1 MSSRYRIFLD
11 VCESGS
17 FSRTAEKLGYSQS
30 AVSQAVHTLEEE
42 LGTVLLIRKREG
54 LSLTEDGKAYMPYI
68 RSIVSAEENLA
79 KKKAEMEGLVDAT
92 IRIGT
97 FTSVSRNFLPYLMSS
112 FRKMYPQ
119 THFELRQG
127 EYDNIHAW
135 IMNDDVDFG
144 FINPQGFEDLD
155 YRIIY
160 HDSMSAVLP
169 PDSPQAKKKTVS
181 LKDLAKQP
189 FILLDEGKNSVP
201 LEAFER
207 YGLKPQIAYK
217 VYDDYS
223 ILAMIRQ
230 GMGVSVLYSLVTA
243 GFEKDLVIRPVREK
257 IERPIA
263 LACRNR
269 QTMTY
274 GAEKFYEYVLK
285 ETPAVLRKIGMLV

>member
-1 MSSRYRIFLD
+1 MTSRYRIFAE
-11 VCESGS
+11 VCDNGS
-17 FSRTAEKLGYSQS
+17 FSKAAEKNGYSQS
-30 AVSQAVHTLEEE
+30 AVSQSVHALEEE
-42 LGTVLLIRKREG
+42 LGSVLLVRKREG
-54 LSLTEDGKAYMPYI
+54 LSLTEDGRAYMPYI
-68 RSIVSAEENLA
+68 RSIVSAEEQLE
-79 KKKAEMEGLVDAT
+79 KKKQEMNGLVDAT

-97 FTSVSRNFLPYLMSS
+97 FTSVSRNLLPVLMAS
-112 FRKMYPQ
+112 FRKLYPQ

-135 IMNDDVDFG
+135 IMNGEVDFG
-144 FINPQGFEDLD
+144 FINPEGFDDLD
-155 YRIIY
+155 AQVIY
-160 HDSMSAVLP
+160 HDSMTAVLP
-169 PDSPQAKKKTVS
+169 DDSPLAEKKVVS
-181 LKDLAKQP
+181 LKDLTEEP

-207 YGLKPQIAYK
+207 YGLKPEIAYK

-243 GFEKDLVIRPVREK
+243 GFEKDLVIRPVKET

-269 QTMTY
+269 KTMPV
-274 GAEKFYEYVLK
+274 GAGRFYDYVRK
-285 ETPAVLRKIGMLV
+285 ETPAVLRKIGIRV

>member
-1 MSSRYRIFLD
+1 ME

-17 FSRTAEKLGYSQS
+17 FSKTAEKLGYSQS
-30 AVSQAVHTLEEE
+30 AVSQSVHALEEE
-42 LGTVLLIRKREG
+42 LGTVLLERKREG
-54 LSLTEDGKAYMPYI
+54 LSLTRDGESYFPYLQAM
-68 RSIVSAEENLA
+68 VSAEEQLE
-79 KKKAEMEGLVDAT
+79 KKKQEMEGLVDTT

-97 FTSVSRNFLPYLMSS
+97 FTSVSRNLLPSLMAS
-112 FRKMYPQ
+112 FRKLYPQ

-135 IMNDDVDFG
+135 IMNDEVDFG
-144 FINPQGFEDLD
+144 FINPEGFEDLD
-155 YRIIY
+155 YQVIY

-169 PDSPQAKKKTVS
+169 ENSPQAKKKSVS
-181 LKDLAKQP
+181 LKELARQP

-243 GFEKDLVIRPVREK
+243 GFEKDLVIRPVKER

-269 QTMTY
+269 KTMTA
-274 GAEKFYEYVLK
+274 GAGKFYEYVLR
-285 ETPAVLRKIGMLV
+285 ETPSVLRKIGIQV